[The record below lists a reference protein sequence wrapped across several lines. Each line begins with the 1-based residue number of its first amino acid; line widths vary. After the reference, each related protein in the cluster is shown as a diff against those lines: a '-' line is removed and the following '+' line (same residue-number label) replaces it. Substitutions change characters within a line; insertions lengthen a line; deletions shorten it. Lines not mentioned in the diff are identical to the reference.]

1 MTTQTPNM
9 RVEPWT
15 YQVKDGQ
22 PWVGGMPLLALAQQH
37 GTPLYVLDGAG
48 ISTMAQAY
56 QKAIK
61 AHYAGEALVLY
72 ACKANMTTGLAHRM
86 HQLGMGLDVVSG
98 GEVYTAHK
106 AGVPMD
112 KLFFNGNNKSVD
124 ELTLAL
130 TLGVGHITVDNLT
143 ELDLLAQTAQQLGT
157 RAKILM
163 RITPGIDCH
172 THDYIRTGQVD
183 SKFGFNL
190 SDLDAALTAITG
202 PYCQAIELCGLH
214 AHIGSQIFE
223 RQPYLDLVDVL
234 LTHYQHVRHTYGL
247 TLPLLNIGGGL
258 GIAYT
263 PQDDPLNVSDV
274 LTAVCQH
281 LTQACQQTD
290 YPLPR
295 LLLEPGRS
303 MVATS
308 GITLYRI
315 GSQKVVPGATTYLAV
330 DGGMGDNIRPSLY
343 GARYTALV
351 ANRLTEPAD
360 TRVTIAGKYC
370 ESGDVLIRDLK
381 IPASTTR
388 DDVLLVFGTG
398 AYNYSMASTYNRV
411 PRPAMVWVED
421 GQATTLVR
429 RETYD
434 DLLALDV

>member
-9 RVEPWT
+9 RVEPWS
-15 YQVKDGQ
+15 YQITEGQ
-22 PWVGGMPLLALAQQH
+22 PWVGGINLLTLAEQH

-48 ISTMAQAY
+48 IKTMAQAY
-56 QKAIK
+56 QQAIQ
-61 AHYAGEALVLY
+61 ANYSGEALVLF
-72 ACKANMTTGLAHRM
+72 ACKANMTTGLAQRM
-86 HQLGMGLDVVSG
+86 HQMGLGLDVVSG

-106 AGVPMD
+106 AGVPME
-112 KLFFNGNNKSVD
+112 KLFFNGNNKSLD

-143 ELDLLAQTAQQLGT
+143 ELDLLAETALKLGK

-202 PYCQAIELCGLH
+202 PYAQAIQLCGLH

-234 LTHYQHVRHTYGL
+234 LGQYQHIRQTYGL
-247 TLPLLNIGGGL
+247 ILPQLNIGGGL

-263 PQDDPLNVSDV
+263 LQDDPLNVGEV

-281 LTQACQQTD
+281 LTRACQQAD

-308 GITLYRI
+308 GVTLYRI
-315 GSQKVVPGATTYLAV
+315 GSRKIVPDATTYLAI

-343 GARYTALV
+343 GARYTAVV
-351 ANRLTEPAD
+351 ANRLNEPAD
-360 TRVTIAGKYC
+360 TPVTIAGKYC
-370 ESGDVLIRDLK
+370 ESGDVLIRDLMV
-381 IPASTTR
+381 PASTTR

-411 PRPAMVWVED
+411 PRPAMVWVEA